1 MFEQRK
7 EIKKESFKPQ
17 KESEINRKEIPSDN
31 PEKLNSPYKQ

>member
-17 KESEINRKEIPSDN
+17 KESEINTKKVFW
-31 PEKLNSPYKQ
+31 EKNITNNQF